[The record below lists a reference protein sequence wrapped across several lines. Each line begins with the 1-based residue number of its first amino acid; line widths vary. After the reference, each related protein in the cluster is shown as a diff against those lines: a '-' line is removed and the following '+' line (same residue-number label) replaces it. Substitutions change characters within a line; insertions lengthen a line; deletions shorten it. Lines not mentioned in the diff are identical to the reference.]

1 MGQAA
6 SGCCDKR
13 DENFK
18 RASGRLPSRSSNLI
32 PIFVYS
38 SRVPPSI
45 THSPSPFCFASDPI
59 VSPFCLCF
67 QPKTQLLNLIK
78 HRRAEGCGKFA
89 VQWPV
94 IRSKVTARL
103 GGDLQQ
109 INGENL
115 LLQQVCDVSMWAMR
129 CVIHSATD
137 AFSLTF
143 YTLQGIECNLRSQSP
158 VSVLACVLQVLWVF
172 IYIYFCVHHPIVI
185 TQTQQSRKKS

>member
-1 MGQAA
+1 MFFY
-6 SGCCDKR
+6 S
-13 DENFK
+13 
-18 RASGRLPSRSSNLI
+18 SPVPPLTHSRSPLLSLL
-32 PIFVYS
+32 PIRSF
-38 SRVPPSI
+38 
-45 THSPSPFCFASDPI
+45 SPFVLLSLLPTKSTACNLA
-59 VSPFCLCF
+59 
-67 QPKTQLLNLIK
+67 LLNLIK

-137 AFSLTF
+137 AFSLAF
-143 YTLQGIECNLRSQSP
+143 YTLHVQSAYTASCECTCVRVAICMGLHMYT
-158 VSVLACVLQVLWVF
+158 SV
-172 IYIYFCVHHPIVI
+172 VHHPFLIK
-185 TQTQQSRKKS
+185 T